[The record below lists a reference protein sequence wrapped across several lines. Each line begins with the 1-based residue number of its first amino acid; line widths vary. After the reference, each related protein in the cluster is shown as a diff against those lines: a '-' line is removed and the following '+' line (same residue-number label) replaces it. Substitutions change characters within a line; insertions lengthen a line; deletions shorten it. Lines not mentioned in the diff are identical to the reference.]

1 MKTIMIS
8 ALQLVLILCIA
19 VTVCSIQNVAREST
33 HVPFTSCNN
42 QGGIS
47 TVLKCY
53 RHCMRQRDVFYMI
66 GHDPGMEKCYCC
78 HSAPGID
85 DIFITGEELQTYIT
99 GQCPMEYTA
108 FQYGEHRIC
117 LRYVESSQNYLDA
130 VDVCSREGG
139 DVIRL
144 DTEEKHDILR
154 LFVEGKR
161 QLPEVEVWVQGI
173 YDNGTWR
180 YHDGSEFTYT
190 CLNRASQ
197 DPAEIYMRARSQGN
211 YNCNDAGNW
220 RVAFYVCEMYIPHA
234 WFLNSLFV

>member
-99 GQCPMEYTA
+99 GGYMYCTQGMFTPPPPSHQIPPLVYPA
-108 FQYGEHRIC
+108 GVR
-117 LRYVESSQNYLDA
+117 VE
-130 VDVCSREGG
+130 
-139 DVIRL
+139 
-144 DTEEKHDILR
+144 
-154 LFVEGKR
+154 
-161 QLPEVEVWVQGI
+161 
-173 YDNGTWR
+173 
-180 YHDGSEFTYT
+180 
-190 CLNRASQ
+190 
-197 DPAEIYMRARSQGN
+197 
-211 YNCNDAGNW
+211 
-220 RVAFYVCEMYIPHA
+220 
-234 WFLNSLFV
+234 